1 MDFRTFLTRRSKKL
15 LFPTVWFHPHAVLLL
30 HNTVGLPT
38 WNVSWRHKL
47 SRILLPW
54 GKFSYFLWRISY
66 CGWFVKI
73 YSRYMAA
80 KKHLEI
86 NPDHS
91 IVETLRAKA
100 EADKNDKAVKV
111 KIVILLHIIIV
122 STFYNNQ
129 IFRIWSCSCT
139 KSPSWLP
146 VSHWKIQEFMPPEST
161 EWSSSVLVSMVMTKL
176 VPMP

>member
-1 MDFRTFLTRRSKKL
+1 MISRTFLTRKSKKS
-15 LFPTVWFHPHAVLLL
+15 LFPTVWFHPHAVLSL

-54 GKFSYFLWRISY
+54 GKSTHNFSIVSYREWIFLKTFI
-66 CGWFVKI
+66 
-73 YSRYMAA
+73 RYMAA

-111 KIVILLHIIIV
+111 IFVILSTAFIIID
-122 STFYNNQ
+122 
-129 IFRIWSCSCT
+129 FRIWSCSCT
-139 KSPSWLP
+139 KPPSWLP
-146 VSHWKIQEFMPPEST
+146 VSHLKIQESMPPEST
-161 EWSSSVLVSMVMTKL
+161 EWSSSVLVSMVMTML